1 MAHHD
6 RESPCVC
13 LVALQPL
20 SSHPDGVAGAWP
32 RAKQHGTKEINNG
45 AVAFLPLNSLHI
57 THFIQF
63 IPWGLAVSDL
73 TPERRTCGL
82 QAFERQ
88 RGRGWQREFVKESG
102 RIIKSRFKG
111 IVHPNICQVTPNIII
126 FSLLWN
132 KMRCL
137 AECPSRSFSNNDS
150 DLYC

>member
-13 LVALQPL
+13 HVALQPL
-20 SSHPDGVAGAWP
+20 SSRPDGVVGVWP
-32 RAKQHGTKEINNG
+32 RAEQHGTKEINNG
-45 AVAFLPLNSLHI
+45 AVAFLLLNSLRI

-73 TPERRTCGL
+73 TPGRRTCGL

-102 RIIKSRFKG
+102 RLIKSRFRGSPKHLSSHSKHNYFLTF
-111 IVHPNICQVTPNIII
+111 VKHKT
-126 FSLLWN
+126 
-132 KMRCL
+132 RCL
-137 AECPSRSFSNNDS
+137 AECPSCSFSNNDS
-150 DLYC
+150 DLYR